1 MAHYEAPWACA
12 PVWQTPDP
20 CIVVTLP
27 NGLELMAGG
36 GSDAEFTLSSWDG
49 WTNGPDVR
57 GGATTR
63 ESADGGVRGDVY
75 LSGRNLVF
83 EGLIKGR
90 SGNHLW
96 ELQEELGSVLTRERW
111 GTLRVDEEHLG
122 LSRQIEVARGARPT
136 ITPLTQQIARYQVQ
150 FQSHSPLR
158 VGVDEQSATLTPGT
172 GVQVQNIGTMP
183 ANLYATLHG
192 PLTNPSVTAGSSTW
206 AYQSTIPA
214 GERRTVD
221 FTRRRVVDPET
232 GTPYRLLATHG
243 WPSIPPGESL
253 LSLGGTGT
261 GRGEFSWRSTWA

>member
-36 GSDAEFTLSSWDG
+36 GSGAEFTLSSWDG

-57 GGATTR
+57 GGATAW
-63 ESADGGVRGDVY
+63 ESADGGIAGDVY

-90 SGNHLW
+90 SGSHLW

-122 LSRQIEVARGARPT
+122 LSRQIEVARGGRPT
-136 ITPLTQQIARYQVQ
+136 ITPLTQQVARYQVQ
-150 FQSHSPLR
+150 FQSYSPLR
-158 VGVDEQSATLTPGT
+158 VGVDEQSATITPGAGT
-172 GVQVQNIGTMP
+172 QVRNIGTMD
-183 ANLYATLHG
+183 ANLYATLYG
-192 PLTNPSVTAGSSTW
+192 PLTDPAVTAGDTTW
-206 AYQSTIPA
+206 RYQSTIPA
-214 GERRTVD
+214 GERRVVD

-232 GTPYRLLATHG
+232 GANSRLLATHG
-243 WPSIPPGESL
+243 WPSIPPGESR